1 MWVWRRWILPK
12 DITLGWMY
20 TVFVFIFSGS
30 AGKNRV
36 RTTLVG
42 QLQNL
47 NWLQSFCPLSQR
59 WEAQATGF
67 LLLLLLPYPF
77 TSTLFV
83 LYLLTVL
90 CNSSHTEAGI
100 PPLFFFSFFLNRCW
114 DAGLLAYQ
122 EMSTNTFHVVGYLII
137 WSSIAS
143 YLDTCRHIRWIQ
155 GLSVW
160 LQWRGL
166 SFSWN
171 LLSHNEV
178 CPRSLTLRWLWWT
191 RGPFFCCQHWMG
203 LIKVILNC
211 HGPDGIWEPS
221 SIGQKDKK
229 KQKPEN
235 PAVFSSADL
244 HWKAGKKNKKSNLLH
259 WFVYFKGFA
268 YRCTFLKAVT
278 SKYNNISH
286 SCTSCTSHWE

>member
-1 MWVWRRWILPK
+1 MDVHSICFYFFSFFGQYLYLPK
-12 DITLGWMY
+12 E
-20 TVFVFIFSGS
+20 GS
-30 AGKNRV
+30 AGKNRL

-160 LQWRGL
+160 L
-166 SFSWN
+166 
-171 LLSHNEV
+171 
-178 CPRSLTLRWLWWT
+178 
-191 RGPFFCCQHWMG
+191 
-203 LIKVILNC
+203 
-211 HGPDGIWEPS
+211 
-221 SIGQKDKK
+221 
-229 KQKPEN
+229 
-235 PAVFSSADL
+235 
-244 HWKAGKKNKKSNLLH
+244 
-259 WFVYFKGFA
+259 
-268 YRCTFLKAVT
+268 
-278 SKYNNISH
+278 
-286 SCTSCTSHWE
+286 